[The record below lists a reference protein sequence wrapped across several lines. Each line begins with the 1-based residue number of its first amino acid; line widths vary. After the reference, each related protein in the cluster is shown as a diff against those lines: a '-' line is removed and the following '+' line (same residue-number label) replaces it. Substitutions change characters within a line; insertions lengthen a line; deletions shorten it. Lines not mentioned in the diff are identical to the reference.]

1 MKEFIRQRLLESVLN
16 NIDTSKIKIRKAV
29 VNNLLVYTPFYDGNR
44 MGAFRLKPLGDD
56 YKIFATIL
64 YDDYK
69 GKGLGKGM
77 YRYIIKDLAK
87 DNKTLYSDDMQSADA
102 ARVWDSLVSIGMAEK
117 TGETYKSKV

>member
-56 YKIFATIL
+56 YKIFATVL

-77 YRYIIKDLAK
+77 YRYIIKDLGK

-102 ARVWDSLVSIGMAEK
+102 ARVWDSLVSMGMAEK